1 MSKFITLTKLQNREP
16 TLLQT
21 VIDNTCGK
29 LNIALKSFHYEVGY
43 HNLDPS
49 ATFSYASS
57 FKMFERNI
65 IVPFTLYGGMYTFE
79 EISRFLMETVPN
91 ITLRLNIF
99 NQTELD
105 VQEPL
110 GVIALDKTLV
120 HFLGL
125 EHVQYS
131 RKIGALTYFDPPTKF
146 VGLFQA
152 KIIVH
157 KWLYIYLDQLSTTS
171 NIVDGAPSTLLA
183 IVPASATRG
192 IINITPSNPM
202 LKKLAAGHIH
212 QLNLRVLD
220 ENDTVVLNHGKPMT
234 AILEIRENA

>member
-49 ATFSYASS
+49 ATFGCASS
-57 FKMFERNI
+57 SQVRRSL
-65 IVPFTLYGGMYTFE
+65 PLYGGMYTFE
-79 EISRFLMETVPN
+79 QISRFLMESVPG
-91 ITLRLNIF
+91 ITLRLDIR

-105 VQEPL
+105 IPDSITVL
-110 GVIALDKTLV
+110 TLDKTLV

-125 EHVQYS
+125 ESLPYTD
-131 RKIGALTYFDPPTKF
+131 KIRAYTYFYPNKYAGRDQVK
-146 VGLFQA
+146 L
-152 KIIVH
+152 IVH

-183 IVPASATRG
+183 IVPASANKG

-202 LKKLAAGHIH
+202 FKKLAAGHIH

-220 ENDTVVLNHGKPMT
+220 ENDKVVQNHGKPMT